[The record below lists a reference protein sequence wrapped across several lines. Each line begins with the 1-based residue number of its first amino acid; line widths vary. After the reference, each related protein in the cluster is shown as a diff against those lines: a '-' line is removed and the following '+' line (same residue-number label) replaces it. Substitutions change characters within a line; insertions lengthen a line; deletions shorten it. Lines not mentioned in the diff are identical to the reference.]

1 MYLGNTVDQV
11 HNQANSTS
19 SQKKIPDQHN
29 DTDIQGSLKYSFIF
43 PSSSI
48 IIKIPVK
55 AIMGG

>member
-29 DTDIQGSLKYSFIF
+29 YTDIQGSLKYSIIF
-43 PSSSI
+43 PSS
-48 IIKIPVK
+48 
-55 AIMGG
+55 